1 MACRWQEEG
10 PVMRNAFVI
19 FHPGRKLISCDF
31 SETLPAGA
39 GGAARRLRDRNRQG
53 SQLMWRWTLSPV
65 LMRSAAERI
74 GLKEVGRGRAR
85 VEKVWRWSELQCGTP
100 VFVTS
105 KNVLCRHLMSLL
117 ESDEEVP
124 SACFE
129 RMWQLS
135 TIDSIFDAH
144 SQNLRFCMLAEKRF
158 YKLYHYSEGVI

>member
-19 FHPGRKLISCDF
+19 FHPGRKWISCDF

-39 GGAARRLRDRNRQG
+39 GGAASRLRDRNRQG

-85 VEKVWRWSELQCGTP
+85 VEKVWRRSELQCGTP

-124 SACFE
+124 SARFE

-135 TIDSIFDAH
+135 TTDSIFDAY
-144 SQNLRFCMLAEKRF
+144 SQNLSFCMLGGKEV
-158 YKLYHYSEGVI
+158 LQVVSL